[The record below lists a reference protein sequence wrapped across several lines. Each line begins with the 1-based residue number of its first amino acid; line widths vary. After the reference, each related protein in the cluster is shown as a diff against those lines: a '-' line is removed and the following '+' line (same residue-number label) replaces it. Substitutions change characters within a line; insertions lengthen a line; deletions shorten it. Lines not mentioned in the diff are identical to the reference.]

1 MISIFGMQLSG
12 IPGYRLSGV
21 REGDSSLSLHT
32 LSFKNIDKVTVEN
45 SLCLFR
51 IPVDKEH

>member
-21 REGDSSLSLHT
+21 REGDSSLSWHT

-45 SLCLFR
+45 SLCLFH